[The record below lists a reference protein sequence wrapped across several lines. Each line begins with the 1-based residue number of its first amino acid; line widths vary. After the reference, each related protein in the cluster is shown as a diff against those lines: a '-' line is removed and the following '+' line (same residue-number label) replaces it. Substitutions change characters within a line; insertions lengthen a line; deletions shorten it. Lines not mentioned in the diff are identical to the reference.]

1 MSRAGWSGRIADRK
15 GETEMT
21 ESSALRIRNEFTITV
36 HAPLEMAVDFFGGHG
51 ERAWAGSDW
60 DPVFLRPL
68 PPQDR
73 AGAVF
78 LMPLDGRERLWL
90 TTVFDRARGHVRH
103 VYLLEESSVCVIDI
117 QLFPKDPQATG
128 VRVVYERTSLG
139 PASDE
144 DVRRLARRDAPQ
156 GPEWEAAIEQ
166 ALESR

>member
-1 MSRAGWSGRIADRK
+1 MI
-15 GETEMT
+15 
-21 ESSALRIRNEFTITV
+21 ESSALRIRSEFTITV
-36 HAPLEMAVDFFGGHG
+36 HAPPEVAVDLFGGHG

-78 LMPLDGRERLWL
+78 LMPLAGRERLWL
-90 TTVFDRARGHVRH
+90 TAVFDRARGHVRH
-103 VYLLEESSVCVIDI
+103 VYLLEDSSVCVIDI
-117 QLFPKDPQATG
+117 QLFPKDREATG

-144 DVRRLARRDAPQ
+144 EVRRLARCDAPQ
-156 GPEWEAAIEQ
+156 APEWEAAIDA
-166 ALESR
+166 ALRSVSKEKPRDG